1 MARVGGCGGDHRKGW
16 PWGQPR
22 ASQPRGLRG
31 ERPPAAVGVG
41 PCAGPQAAPS
51 PQLSPAPQAPAA
63 PAHPDSY
70 FTEEIKTTWREPPPP
85 SPSPW
90 APRGALRGPPP
101 PRSHASLPAD
111 IASPTPC
118 AHPRWAVSTSRVLSA
133 PAQPAASGRPRGV
146 PGARPWAPSSLPDA
160 SSDKTGGISAP
171 KTAALSCLLLRNSKL
186 ILQSRGGGKGFV
198 WGRRGRAGPADAG
211 DQGWCGRLGRA
222 WKPGGG
228 DLSGPWG

>member
-1 MARVGGCGGDHRKGW
+1 MQG
-16 PWGQPR
+16 PR
-22 ASQPRGLRG
+22 L
-31 ERPPAAVGVG
+31 
-41 PCAGPQAAPS
+41 
-51 PQLSPAPQAPAA
+51 
-63 PAHPDSY
+63 
-70 FTEEIKTTWREPPPP
+70 
-85 SPSPW
+85 
-90 APRGALRGPPP
+90 PP
-101 PRSHASLPAD
+101 PRSCLLPLRRPPPPPTPTPISLRRLRPPGESPLPPRPARGPLEVLSGGPHPHVPTHPCLRTSRAPPPVLTRGGLCPHPGSSLP
-111 IASPTPC
+111 
-118 AHPRWAVSTSRVLSA
+118 PRSLQPRAVLAGSQGL
-133 PAQPAASGRPRGV
+133 GHGPR
-146 PGARPWAPSSLPDA
+146 LPDA